1 MGESTMIKENI
12 IMITEWT
19 IIKMTASRKDIY
31 MTRRI
36 FRRVPHKLFISRSDT
51 ILWA

>member
-1 MGESTMIKENI
+1 MGESTMIRENI

-19 IIKMTASRKDIY
+19 IIK
-31 MTRRI
+31 
-36 FRRVPHKLFISRSDT
+36 FLNLFISRTNT